1 MIPNNYSH
9 YIQSC
14 NSLRALGDTVKRK
27 TMERFVKIQRNKEI
41 QAGGLETIF
50 LKRNWDHFHYSFHSF
65 LHICFQI
72 VNELLE
78 SYYYQGG
85 TTFVFFFRLS
95 TLGGGGGGDDGKEK
109 QHIIEEEF
117 LG

>member
-1 MIPNNYSH
+1 MIPNHYSH

-50 LKRNWDHFHYSFHSF
+50 LKRNWDHFHYSSSSF
-65 LHICFQI
+65 AHICFQR
-72 VNELLE
+72 VNEFLE
-78 SYYYQGG
+78 SCYQGG
-85 TTFVFFFRLS
+85 PTSVFS
-95 TLGGGGGGDDGKEK
+95 G
-109 QHIIEEEF
+109 
-117 LG
+117 

>member
-1 MIPNNYSH
+1 MISNNYSH

-50 LKRNWDHFHYSFHSF
+50 LRWNWNFFTILS
-65 LHICFQI
+65 I
-72 VNELLE
+72 LLRI
-78 SYYYQGG
+78 
-85 TTFVFFFRLS
+85 FVFKESMSSLRATTKKEQFLFSRLS

>member
-1 MIPNNYSH
+1 MDLYWTTALHEKVAVISKTMSD
-9 YIQSC
+9 IKEQSC

-27 TMERFVKIQRNKEI
+27 TME
-41 QAGGLETIF
+41 
-50 LKRNWDHFHYSFHSF
+50 
-65 LHICFQI
+65 
-72 VNELLE
+72 
-78 SYYYQGG
+78 
-85 TTFVFFFRLS
+85 RLS